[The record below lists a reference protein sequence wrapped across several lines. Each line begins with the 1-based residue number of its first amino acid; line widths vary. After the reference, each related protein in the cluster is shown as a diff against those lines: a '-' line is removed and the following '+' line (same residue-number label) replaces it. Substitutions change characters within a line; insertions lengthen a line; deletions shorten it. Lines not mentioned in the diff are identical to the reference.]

1 MWRMWLFAD
10 VALRGAA
17 LDLTFLR
24 AGKEFLL
31 FVEISQVGDAA
42 HVFSVVLGNRFAI
55 VESVGEH
62 LGKAT
67 SSGRS
72 RSFLKYRIQARDGAR
87 ADNQIFPE
95 DRVRIRAGIVEYLIT
110 VAVKRSI
117 EIVARIHTV
126 LYQITVTVTG
136 GIEDGIAKWVCCGSR
151 RGPDQRR
158 QNECGSEHDQP
169 IY

>member
-1 MWRMWLFAD
+1 MWLFAN

-24 AGKEFLL
+24 AGKEFVL
-31 FVEISQVGDAA
+31 FVEISQVSDAA
-42 HVFSVVLGNRFAI
+42 HVFSVILGDRFAI

-62 LGKAT
+62 LGKAA
-67 SSGRS
+67 SGVRS
-72 RSFLKYRIQARDGAR
+72 RSFRKYRIQARDGAR

-95 DRVRIRAGIVEYLIT
+95 DRIRAGIDEYPIA

-126 LYQITVTVTG
+126 WYQITVTVTG
-136 GIEDGIAKWVCCGSR
+136 GICDGIA
-151 RGPDQRR
+151 
-158 QNECGSEHDQP
+158 
-169 IY
+169 